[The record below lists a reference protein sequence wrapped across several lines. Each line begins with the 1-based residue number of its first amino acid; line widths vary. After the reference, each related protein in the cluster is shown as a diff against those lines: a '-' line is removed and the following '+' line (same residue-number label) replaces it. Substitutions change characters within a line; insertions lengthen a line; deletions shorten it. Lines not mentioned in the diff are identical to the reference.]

1 MADNTNK
8 RTIDNVEPEKDIQDN
23 VSKSKVLKIDNNI
36 EKTEEKKEEKIEKE
50 EQKEQNEEGDSKN
63 KENDLKDNKIEI
75 NDNEKKETNGQTTSD
90 NQKEEKK
97 ETNNKATKFVFGS
110 TTSFGN
116 MGGFKMFG
124 SNAKNVFSSFSKSS
138 QDETRDILE
147 EKNHGNKS
155 NVPLNRANED
165 LTKENILNKKDEVS
179 DNKTSHNETDS
190 KTIKSTIF
198 GSGSTFGNAFQTAI
212 NKKSVFDELNTENES
227 TETDKEENKE
237 DGSEKDVYKQVH
249 LEKQDVKS
257 GEENEETIF
266 QVKAKLYH
274 MELSKMSEGWKER
287 GFGIIKV
294 NKFLVPPSDSYTSRL
309 IMRQNGNLKLILNL
323 PIVNGFHIIK
333 GMPSSLS
340 ANKFIRLQILESGEP
355 VQYAIKVGQAENSE
369 KLFKTIQDQ
378 IPK

>member
-1 MADNTNK
+1 MTDNTNK
-8 RTIDNVEPEKDIQDN
+8 RTIESVEQGKDIRDDVPKN
-23 VSKSKVLKIDNNI
+23 KILKID
-36 EKTEEKKEEKIEKE
+36 EKVENKIEKDE
-50 EQKEQNEEGDSKN
+50 EQEQK
-63 KENDLKDNKIEI
+63 KENEKNDNKITEKELKDERTEERDVKTKENKSQTP
-75 NDNEKKETNGQTTSD
+75 NDNENENKKESTNTA
-90 NQKEEKK
+90 N
-97 ETNNKATKFVFGS
+97 KFVFGS

-124 SNAKNVFSSFSKSS
+124 SSRKNVFSSFSKSS
-138 QDETRDILE
+138 QEETKE
-147 EKNHGNKS
+147 SSGKKNHDTKINDSSKATEKG
-155 NVPLNRANED
+155 
-165 LTKENILNKKDEVS
+165 LTKE
-179 DNKTSHNETDS
+179 KTSTKENEIPDDKTTNEENDS
-190 KTIKSTIF
+190 KTLKSNIF

-212 NKKSVFDELNTENES
+212 NKKSVFDELKSNTENKS
-227 TETDKEENKE
+227 TEANQEENKE
-237 DGSEKDVYKQVH
+237 EGNEKDVYKQVH

-294 NKFLVPPSDSYTSRL
+294 NKFLDPPSDSYTSRL
-309 IMRQNGNLKLILNL
+309 VMRQNGNLKLILNL
-323 PIVNGFHIIK
+323 PIVNGFHTIK

-340 ANKFIRLQILESGEP
+340 ANKFIRIQILESGEP